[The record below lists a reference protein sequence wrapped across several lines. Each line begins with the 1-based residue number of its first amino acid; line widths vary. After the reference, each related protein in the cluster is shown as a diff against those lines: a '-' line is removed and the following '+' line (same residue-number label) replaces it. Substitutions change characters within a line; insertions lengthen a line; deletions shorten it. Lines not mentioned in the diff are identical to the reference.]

1 MPLAALILA
10 QSDGDTGAATQP
22 LLLTLGGQTL
32 MERIAYQA
40 RRAGAQHIVICA
52 GPLPAAMV
60 GAMDRMKARGLDVSL
75 ARSPREAADRLHPDE
90 DVLVF
95 STAVFVQEA
104 EFEQLAEGNGA
115 LLLTLPE
122 AWGRDRFERIDG
134 EDNWAGVARLPANL
148 IRETVAMLGDWAL
161 APTLLRRAVQQGAAR
176 ARLALKDEAET
187 DDIAPLVQDDLAGT
201 ARAIARNADVAA
213 EGMVERYA
221 LMPPLRHLA
230 SWIALKPVSATMT
243 AAAAIAGGF
252 ATLVAAAANIPLAAF
267 ALLVLTA
274 AIALLTVLLG
284 QTGIPEIKSLARF
297 LRGRGLLMPVTVIIV
312 AAHGF
317 AGWRGDWPSAVLA
330 LWLGVQS
337 LLLLHAQAH
346 GAKLPDM
353 RLGGVGQAVLLFAGF
368 AAGWP
373 IIGLGLCVVEAVAL
387 QFRVQNKKITG

>member
-10 QSDGDTGAATQP
+10 QSDGDAGAATQP

-32 MERIAYQA
+32 LERIAYQA

-95 STAVFVQEA
+95 STAVFVEQA
-104 EFEQLAEGNGA
+104 EFEELAGGEGA
-115 LLLTLPE
+115 VLLTLPE
-122 AWGRDRFERIDG
+122 AWGRDRFERIDS
-134 EDNWAGVARLPANL
+134 EDNWAGVARLPAGL
-148 IRETVAMLGDWAL
+148 IRETAAMLGDWDF
-161 APTLLRRAVQQGAAR
+161 APTLLRRAVQHGVAR
-176 ARLALKDEAET
+176 ARLPLRDEAET

-213 EGMVERYA
+213 EGVVERFG

-243 AAAAIAGGF
+243 AAAAVASGAG
-252 ATLVAAAANIPLAAF
+252 ALAAAVANAPLVAFPL
-267 ALLVLTA
+267 LLLTA

-284 QTGIPEIKSLARF
+284 QTGVPEIKRLSRLLRWRSLLAP
-297 LRGRGLLMPVTVIIV
+297 LVILAL

-317 AGWRGDWPSAVLA
+317 AGWRGDWPKAVLA

-337 LLLLHAQAH
+337 LLLLHGQAR
-346 GAKLPDM
+346 GARLPEM
-353 RLGGVGQAVLLFAGF
+353 RLGGAGAALVLLISYG
-368 AAGWP
+368 AGWSVA
-373 IIGLGLCVVEAVAL
+373 GLAVCLAEAVAL
-387 QFRVQNKKITG
+387 QFRAQNKKLPD